1 MALTGKGRWDWM
13 GWATDPQRTVNGT
26 SVLVRPMSCENID
39 PWRDWWNFD
48 VKAAAGSSVPVKME
62 HYRRLREG

>member
-1 MALTGKGRWDWM
+1 MAVTGKGRLYWA
-13 GWATDPQRTVNGT
+13 GWATTPQIVVNGI
-26 SVLVRPMSCENID
+26 SVLVRPKPCENIE

-48 VKAAAGSSVPVKME
+48 VPVTASAVKME